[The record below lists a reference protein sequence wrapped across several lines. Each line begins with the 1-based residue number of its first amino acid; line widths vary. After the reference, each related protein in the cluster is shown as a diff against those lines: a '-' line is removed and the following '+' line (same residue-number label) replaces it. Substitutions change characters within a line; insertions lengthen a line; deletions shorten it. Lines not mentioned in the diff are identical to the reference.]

1 MFSFVIA
8 VLQSISSSSCLILGK
23 VHETCESLT
32 SPSNL
37 SIRSHPSPDDPPVFL
52 HSTLPPSP
60 LLSRGDRA
68 TTGETA
74 FFPSHHPLH
83 LALPDSRL
91 ALVLNAYRMLYS
103 PTNTVLVYLWG
114 CEIRRKIDLTY
125 LGQFQGNSALS
136 KRAQV
141 EVEPGTKAT
150 EWRRRSGVVTTKV
163 G

>member
-1 MFSFVIA
+1 MKRA
-8 VLQSISSSSCLILGK
+8 
-23 VHETCESLT
+23 
-32 SPSNL
+32 SPSYFLLPIYRSDRIHRPMIPRCFYTPL
-37 SIRSHPSPDDPPVFL
+37 SP
-52 HSTLPPSP
+52 LPPSP
-60 LLSRGDRA
+60 TSFPGDRA

-150 EWRRRSGVVTTKV
+150 EWRRRCGNNQSRLKDPIPAGFEESRRSL
-163 G
+163 